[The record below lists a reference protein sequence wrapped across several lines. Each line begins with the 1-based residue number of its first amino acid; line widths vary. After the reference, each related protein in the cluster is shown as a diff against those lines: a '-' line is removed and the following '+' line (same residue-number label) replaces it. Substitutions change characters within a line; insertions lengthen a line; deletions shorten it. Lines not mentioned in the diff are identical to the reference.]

1 MKKIFLL
8 SFIVLGLSACT
19 TTITPTNNIITS
31 SGINAS
37 EVQRMGST
45 CSFSLFG
52 ILGPVGDNSVIKAA
66 KEAGIRK
73 IVYFDQTQE
82 YLVLFTRTCNRAY
95 GY

>member
-1 MKKIFLL
+1 MKRLFIL
-8 SFIVLGLSACT
+8 STLSLGLSSCT
-19 TTITPTNNIITS
+19 ASITPTTNIITS

-37 EVQRMGST
+37 EVQRMGSA

-52 ILGPVGDNSVIKAA
+52 ILGPIGDNSVIKAA

-73 IVYFDQTQE
+73 IVYIDQTQE
-82 YLVLFTRTCNRAY
+82 YLVMFTRTSNRAY